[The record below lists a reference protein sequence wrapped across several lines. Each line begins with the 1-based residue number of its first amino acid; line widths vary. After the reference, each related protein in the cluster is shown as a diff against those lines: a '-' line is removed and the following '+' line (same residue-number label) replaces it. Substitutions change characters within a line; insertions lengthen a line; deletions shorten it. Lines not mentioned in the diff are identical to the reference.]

1 MMVSPPL
8 SGWRDASLPLNHL
21 KFHRDVLYNIIKGSR
36 GGQVGINN
44 SPGSV
49 LSLKKGEH
57 D

>member
-1 MMVSPPL
+1 MIVSPPL

-49 LSLKKGEH
+49 LSLTKGEH